1 MTAFVNHFGFEF
13 KTGLRNANQ
22 LFINY
27 LFPLGFFLMI
37 AFIMPQIN
45 PAFRDTMLPAMV
57 IFTVLASNILG
68 LPSPIVESREAGIYR
83 SFKINGVPAGS
94 ILSIPMITTIFHS
107 LIASAIIIVLGIT
120 VFDGLAPV
128 DWPMFVLLTIITA
141 LTCGTLGALIGVIS
155 GNARATV
162 LWSQLIFLPS
172 MLIGGLMMPI
182 SILPKA
188 VQPFAALLPTT
199 HAMQAMLGLA
209 YQAET
214 VFNPWLSTFVLL
226 VSTFLAF
233 SLAIYLFN
241 WDNRNNARRGH
252 PLMALAVLL
261 PYVISM
267 VYILSAS

>member
-1 MTAFVNHFGFEF
+1 MTAFVNHFSFEF

-45 PAFRDTMLPAMV
+45 PGFRETMLPAMV
-57 IFTVLASNILG
+57 IFAMLASNILG

-83 SFKINGVPAGS
+83 SFKINGVPAES
-94 ILSIPMITTIFHS
+94 ILSIPVITTIFHS
-107 LIASAIIIVLGIT
+107 LITSAIIIALGIV
-120 VFDGLAPV
+120 VFDAIPPVNWPAFVGLT
-128 DWPMFVLLTIITA
+128 FLTA
-141 LTCGTLGALIGVIS
+141 FTCGTLGALIGVIS
-155 GNARATV
+155 ENTRATV

-182 SILPKA
+182 GILPEA
-188 VQPFAALLPTT
+188 VQPFSALLPTT
-199 HAMQAMLGLA
+199 HAMQSMLGLA

-214 VFNPWLSTFVLL
+214 IFNPW
-226 VSTFLAF
+226 VSTGVLIASTGLAF
-233 SLAIYLFN
+233 GLAIYLFN

-252 PLMALAVLL
+252 PLMALLVLI

-267 VYILSAS
+267 FLV